1 MRILLAGDSLEA
13 VTYEQF
19 QLARRANISIEE
31 SSCLPVFE
39 YEAYIDM
46 LLRDLKAEQD
56 NISKMQA
63 TLRF

>member
-1 MRILLAGDSLEA
+1 MRILLAGDTLEV

-19 QLARRANISIEE
+19 QLARRANISIDE

-46 LLRDLKAEQD
+46 LLRDLKNEQES
-56 NISKMQA
+56 ISRQQA